1 MSSEGFE
8 VRDVDVEV
16 SELEE
21 TSAPISHE
29 TPVVQADSGDDPE
42 GDVMLLAEATDPD
55 LVLPVWE
62 ATGNVEVDQALEMI
76 QLLDSKD
83 VHQHPEVLGE
93 VHSQLHGLMSQ
104 LDR

>member
-1 MSSEGFE
+1 MNSERFE
-8 VRDVDVEV
+8 VQDVGVEV

-21 TSAPISHE
+21 TSAPITDE
-29 TPVVQADSGDDPE
+29 TPVVEADSDADAQ

-76 QLLDSKD
+76 QLLDSED